1 LDNRRAGSGRRVVR
15 HKNKV
20 SRANTNADSDAK
32 TSETLGEEID
42 AQSIAHRVAEKENLA
57 DSVSESD
64 TGSEVKTKKK
74 VSDPP
79 PEPVRIP
86 LPDRHTRGSSDA
98 ESKRYTK
105 SNRNSASGSDSV
117 ADRKN
122 SSEKK
127 RRARRHDF
135 AR

>member
-1 LDNRRAGSGRRVVR
+1 MDNRRAGSGRRVVR

-86 LPDRHTRGSSDA
+86 LPDRHTRGSSNA
-98 ESKRYTK
+98 ES
-105 SNRNSASGSDSV
+105 N
-117 ADRKN
+117 
-122 SSEKK
+122 
-127 RRARRHDF
+127 
-135 AR
+135 